1 MPLGFVRILMAL
13 ALFGS
18 VLWQVTDRVSHNVF
32 RPAEYFTF
40 FTIISSLLA
49 GVALT
54 VAGLNSLRNKT
65 ETKVFTL
72 FRLTMAASMVIVGV
86 IYNAL
91 LVDAEPNELD
101 QGYVWPEMPNQIL
114 HTWMPIIIFLEWLI
128 VRTAFPL
135 KLKSVFWVLVYPLTW
150 LAFYIVRGLL
160 TNFYPYPFLDPNG
173 VGGVSNM
180 IQWILIIAAFFIVLA
195 VTLMPAQKALAKI
208 GK

>member
-1 MPLGFVRILMAL
+1 MAL

-18 VLWQVTDRVSHNVF
+18 VLWQVTDRVLHNVF

-54 VAGLNSLRNKT
+54 VAGLNALRNKP
-65 ETKVFTL
+65 ETKFFTL

-91 LVDAEPNELD
+91 LVDAEPNVLD
-101 QGYVWPEMPNQIL
+101 KGYVWPEMPNQIL

-160 TNFYPYPFLDPNG
+160 ISYYPYPFLDPNG